1 MQSNGCHRDSVFNE
15 DTDRLLID
23 LQNLKYFDADPID
36 PNIINNGVM
45 STVESLKL
53 RYLQNALQNSGTDE
67 EWQHAFRTH
76 NYALT
81 EYLLL
86 FLNKTTNASLANS
99 SSQVLAYGVNIYP
112 NLWKEYIN
120 DWDVNLLK
128 VLNIAKS
135 CLYNIDKLIYVID
148 EDRRCSTHNTVQQ
161 PYAGFDERDIKE
173 FNLNTEYYAD
183 YIENKKENE
192 RVTSHGIKGLEEVSD
207 IQATLMVW
215 SLLFTQLFNKDIFLL
230 KDLIKDERSILDDE
244 NNEDNVDT
252 NEDTSKESKMNDLIA
267 MVNTL
272 IGYAKNVDENVYE
285 QFIKAIAAINVQFV
299 SRSNKEN
306 NVTTEVAEL
315 CVHMQFNTLSENP
328 DDNVNLSEGL
338 LHILNELH
346 YLSDNT
352 LPIIK
357 LCIDLCNADNINGF
371 FYANDMKVLID
382 VSIRELYNINYD
394 VGDSTHIAHIRVMYI
409 ELLKSIVTKNAWIH
423 VLEKYKSN
431 DMEVLMNSIIG
442 VDGLD
447 SRDDW
452 PKDVA
457 TELIE
462 LLKTI

>member
-1 MQSNGCHRDSVFNE
+1 MEGSRASHRNSVFNE
-15 DTDRLLID
+15 ETDKLLVD
-23 LQNLKYFDADPID
+23 LQNLKYFDSDPVD

-53 RYLQNALQNSGTDE
+53 RYLQNALQNTGSDE

-86 FLNKTTNASLANS
+86 FLNTTANASLATS
-99 SSQVLAYGVNIYP
+99 SSQVLAFGGNICP

-120 DWDVNLLK
+120 DWDVNLIK
-128 VLNIAKS
+128 ILNVAKS
-135 CLYNIDKLIYVID
+135 CLYNIDKLINVID
-148 EDRRCSTHNTVQQ
+148 EDRRCSAYNTIQQ

-173 FNLNTEYYAD
+173 FNLNTEDYAD

-192 RVTSHGIKGLEEVSD
+192 RVSSHGIKGLEEVSD
-207 IQATLMVW
+207 LQATLMVW
-215 SLLFTQLFNKDIFLL
+215 SLLLTQLFNKEIFIL
-230 KDLIKDERSILDDE
+230 KDSIKDERCLLLDGE
-244 NNEDNVDT
+244 NNDSNT
-252 NEDTSKESKMNDLIA
+252 NKVGDLIT
-267 MVNTL
+267 MVKTL
-272 IGYAKNVDENVYE
+272 LSYATNVDENIYE
-285 QFIKAIAAINVQFV
+285 QFIKAIAAVNVQFA
-299 SRSNKEN
+299 SRSNSEN

-315 CVHMQFNTLSENP
+315 CVQMQFNELNENP

-394 VGDSTHIAHIRVMYI
+394 VGDVTHIAHIRVMYI
-409 ELLKSIVTKNAWIH
+409 ELLKSIITKDTWIN
-423 VLEKYKSN
+423 VLQKYKYN
-431 DMEVLMNSIIG
+431 DLELLMNSIIN

-457 TELIE
+457 LELSE
-462 LLKTI
+462 LLKDSK

>member
-1 MQSNGCHRDSVFNE
+1 MEGGSHVCNRQSIFNE

-23 LQNLKYFDADPID
+23 LQNLKYFDSDPVD
-36 PNIINNGVM
+36 ASIINNGVM

-99 SSQVLAYGVNIYP
+99 SSQVLAYGGNICP

-128 VLNIAKS
+128 ITNIAKV
-135 CLYNIDKLIYVID
+135 CIYNMNKLINVID
-148 EDRRCSTHNTVQQ
+148 EDRRCSTINTIQQ

-173 FNLNTEYYAD
+173 FNLNTEDYAD

-207 IQATLMVW
+207 LQATLMVW
-215 SLLFTQLFNKDIFLL
+215 SLLLTQLFNKEIFIL
-230 KDLIKDERSILDDE
+230 KDFIKDERFLLDNGGDGGE
-244 NNEDNVDT
+244 GT
-252 NEDTSKESKMNDLIA
+252 Q
-267 MVNTL
+267 NTTYITEL
-272 IGYAKNVDENVYE
+272 VTIVSTLLSHATNVDENIYE
-285 QFIKAIAAINVQFV
+285 QFIKAIAAVNIQFAP
-299 SRSNKEN
+299 RNNNE

-315 CVHMQFNTLSENP
+315 CVQMQFNVLNENP

-346 YLSDNT
+346 FLSDNT

-394 VGDSTHIAHIRVMYI
+394 IGDDAHIAHIRVSYL
-409 ELLKSIVTKNAWIH
+409 ELLKSIIAKNTWIN
-423 VLEKYKSN
+423 VLQKYKYS
-431 DMEVLMNSIIG
+431 DLEVLMSTITS
-442 VDGLD
+442 VTDTD

-452 PKDVA
+452 PRDVA
-457 TELIE
+457 AE
-462 LLKTI
+462 LLELLQSLK

>member
-1 MQSNGCHRDSVFNE
+1 MEGSRRQSIFNE
-15 DTDRLLID
+15 ETDKLLID
-23 LQNLKYFDADPID
+23 LQNLKYFDSDPVD

-53 RYLQNALQNSGTDE
+53 RYLQNALQNTGTDE

-86 FLNKTTNASLANS
+86 FLNTTTNASLANS
-99 SSQVLAYGVNIYP
+99 SSQVLAYGGNICP

-120 DWDVNLLK
+120 DWDVNLTK
-128 VLNIAKS
+128 ILNIAKS
-135 CLYNIDKLIYVID
+135 CLYNIDKLINVID
-148 EDRRCSTHNTVQQ
+148 EDRRCSTYNTIQQ

-173 FNLNTEYYAD
+173 FNLNTEDYAD

-207 IQATLMVW
+207 LQATLMVW
-215 SLLFTQLFNKDIFLL
+215 SLLLTQLFNKEIFIL
-230 KDLIKDERSILDDE
+230 KDLIKDERLLLLENENDEAHDNNNNTNNISDLMSI
-244 NNEDNVDT
+244 V
-252 NEDTSKESKMNDLIA
+252 K
-267 MVNTL
+267 TL
-272 IGYAKNVDENVYE
+272 LNYATNVDENIYE
-285 QFIKAIAAINVQFV
+285 QFIKAIAAINVQFA
-299 SRSNKEN
+299 SRSNNEN
-306 NVTTEVAEL
+306 NITTEIAEL
-315 CVHMQFNTLSENP
+315 CVQMQFNVLNENP

-371 FYANDMKVLID
+371 FYANDMKVLMD

-394 VGDSTHIAHIRVMYI
+394 IGDVTHIAHIRVMYI
-409 ELLKSIVTKNAWIH
+409 ELLKSIITKNTWINT
-423 VLEKYKSN
+423 LQKYKYN
-431 DMEVLMNSIIG
+431 DLELLLNSIVN

-447 SRDDW
+447 TRDDW

-457 TELIE
+457 LELLE
-462 LLKTI
+462 LLKSI